1 MTTQTAAPESMIPAA
16 ALKKSK
22 RKAKLIKNVYLYILL
37 APTLLTYL
45 IFKYIPMYGISIA
58 FQDYSIF
65 KGPFR
70 SDWVGFK
77 HFAYFLQDEKFWQVM
92 RNTLLL
98 NFYEIVFAFTAP
110 IVFALLANEL
120 YSRVFKRVMQTISY
134 LPHFLSWVVVSGIFY
149 QVLSPEN
156 GLVNVFLGW
165 FGIDPIYF
173 MTEESI
179 FRGIL
184 VGAEIWKGV
193 GWSAILYFATIA
205 SIDSH
210 LYEAAWIDGA
220 GRFRQAFVITI
231 PHMMPL
237 ITLLFL
243 LRLASIFGIDFD
255 RIFLLQ
261 NPLVYEVS
269 DVISTYVYRVGLQQ
283 AQYSLTAAIGFVQ
296 SVIGFVLLLT
306 SNYISKK
313 IAGYGLY

>member
-1 MTTQTAAPESMIPAA
+1 MTTQTTAPESKIPGA

-22 RKAKLIKNVYLYILL
+22 RRAKLIKNAYLYALL
-37 APTLLTYL
+37 APTILSYL

-70 SDWVGFK
+70 SEWVGFK
-77 HFAYFLQDEKFWQVM
+77 HFVYFLQDDKFWQVM
-92 RNTLLL
+92 RNTLIL
-98 NFYEIVFAFTAP
+98 NFYDIVFGFTAP
-110 IVFALLANEL
+110 ILFALLANEL
-120 YSRVFKRVMQTISY
+120 YSQTFKRVMQTISY
-134 LPHFLSWVVVSGIFY
+134 LPHFLSWIVVSGVFY
-149 QVLSPEN
+149 QILSPQN

-173 MTEESI
+173 MTEASI

-184 VGAEIWKGV
+184 VGADIWKGV

-205 SIDSH
+205 GIDSH

-220 GRFRQAFVITI
+220 GRFRQALVITI
-231 PHMMPL
+231 PHLVPL

-243 LRLASIFGIDFD
+243 LKLASIFGIDFD
-255 RIFLLQ
+255 RIYLMQ

-269 DVISTYVYRVGLQQ
+269 DVVSTYVYRVGLQQ
-283 AQYSLTAAIGFVQ
+283 AQYSLTAAIGLVQ
-296 SVIGFVLLLT
+296 SVIGFVLLLS
-306 SNYISKK
+306 SNHISKK